1 MIKKTLD
8 INLGLK
14 NEDDIFDALK
24 TFFNEPDLKKT
35 EKYSLTDY
43 MSNDKLIELKTR
55 RCYYNSYPST
65 IVGLNKCKNYDCQ
78 KNKSCYFV
86 FNYLKD
92 NTIYYI
98 QYDTELFKTFEI
110 EKTSIF
116 RDNKNEPKINIHI
129 PIKCLKKIMV

>member
-14 NEDDIFDALK
+14 NEDDLFNTLK
-24 TFFNEPDLKKT
+24 IFFNEPDLKKT

-43 MSNDKLIELKTR
+43 ISNDKLIELKTR
-55 RCYYNSYPST
+55 RCNYNSYPST
-65 IVGLNKCKNYDCQ
+65 IVGLNKCNNYDNQ
-78 KNKSCYFV
+78 KNKNCYFV

-98 QYDTELFKTFEI
+98 QYNTELFKTFEI
-110 EKTSIF
+110 EKTSIY

-129 PIKCLKKIMV
+129 PIKYFKKILV